1 MSSPASGPEVAG
13 VFTPDDGMASE
24 IDAAARDAGEA
35 FWRMPMRESYWE
47 QMKSEIADMK
57 NTGTRRREH
66 HRGVVFEAVR
76 RERRREVGASVHR
89 RAGVGR
95 QEGRCDRVRRRDA
108 RVVDLERREVIDVH
122 GGVARTVR

>member
-57 NTGTRRREH
+57 NTGTRGGGSITAALFLRRFVENDDAKWAH
-66 HRGVVFEAVR
+66 LDIAGTAWKS
-76 RERRREVGASVHR
+76 GA
-89 RAGVGR
+89 AKGATGR
-95 QEGRCDRVRRRDA
+95 PVALLTHFVLGRC
-108 RVVDLERREVIDVH
+108 
-122 GGVARTVR
+122 GQ